1 MYHMIQKCS
10 YNRILEI
17 FFQEPTNLHF
27 IREIGKRIK
36 LAPTSVRNNVQ
47 DMLKTGLILNKK
59 ARPFDGFVANRDND
73 LFLFYKRA
81 YNLYSLYELKQY
93 ITRRLYPKNTILF
106 GSYSRGE
113 DIESSDVDILII
125 SNTKRELNVSEF
137 EKRLKRKINIMIVN
151 DLNKLD
157 KIMQER
163 IKGGILL

>member
-10 YNRILEI
+10 YTRILEI
-17 FFQEPTNLHF
+17 FFQEPTTLHF

-36 LAPTSVRNNVQ
+36 LAPTSVRNNIK

-73 LFLFYKRA
+73 LFLFYKRV

-93 ITRRLYPKNTILF
+93 IARRLYPKNIILF

-113 DIESSDVDILII
+113 DIESSDIDILII
-125 SNTKRELNVSEF
+125 SNTKKELDVSGF
-137 EKRLKRKINIMIVN
+137 EKKLKRKINIMTVS
-151 DLNKLD
+151 DLSKLD
-157 KIMQER
+157 KAMQEK
-163 IKGGILL
+163 IKEGAVL